1 VAVRFASSSRVKND
15 LPRYSNFW
23 DGTTVFTPFTVAG
36 SYDALAVYTV
46 GSGGISNIEFTGIPT
61 GGQYTH
67 LQIRGIVRSNRSAV
81 EDQIRMQ
88 FNTDTGSNYAWHWLI
103 GDGSS
108 ASAQNGTS
116 TASPWAIESAGNT
129 ATASA
134 YGAFVVDI
142 LDYASISKNK
152 TVRGLSGYD
161 GNGNGTV
168 ILGSN
173 LWLNTSA
180 INSIKL
186 SPIFGSSIN
195 QYSQFAL
202 YGIRG

>member
-1 VAVRFASSSRVKND
+1 MPIIGVIASSIAK
-15 LPRYSNFW
+15 
-23 DGTTVFTPFTVAG
+23 GGFTPSS
-36 SYDALAVYTV
+36 SYDALATYTV
-46 GSGGISNIEFTGIPT
+46 GSGGASYIEFAGLPT

-81 EDQIRMQ
+81 EDQIKIQ

-134 YGAFVVDI
+134 FGALV
-142 LDYASISKNK
+142 LDVLDFSNTSKYK
-152 TVRGLSGYD
+152 TLRGLSGYD

-173 LWLNTSA
+173 LWMNTSA

-186 SPIFGSSIN
+186 SPIYGSSIN
-195 QYSQFAL
+195 QYSQFSI
-202 YGIRG
+202 YGVRG